1 MSSPFLNAPS
11 PKRRFLTVLFAKS
24 TSLFKCTR
32 NLFCCFQL
40 IRFRDSLSSASAS
53 RPSDPTSLPSC
64 SQRTLLTSINEY
76 RVSNSQLI
84 ASFTAAGVKLP
95 AYLTTVTP
103 SSTSGIPAPV
113 TAPPAQQLHTSS
125 LGPSAMGSSMSMSL
139 SMPQQAASSSHPQ
152 HPSMTSAIQ
161 PTMMPMTAPQLGNM
175 QGSLLSLLFATGC
188 RLVSAEVMKPCEH
201 PLLFPLLPGMPTMA
215 SMTPLNQLTQHMT
228 LQHMAAMSMQNQ
240 IGYQPS
246 SFPTPQTLPHD
257 TLLDDPTAVSQAQL
271 HSRPSDLGPSP
282 FEQPTD
288 FMFPTW
294 GDPPLGYYYQ
304 PPFFNPHVEEDDGQ
318 G

>member
-175 QGSLLSLLFATGC
+175 QG
-188 RLVSAEVMKPCEH
+188 
-201 PLLFPLLPGMPTMA
+201 MPTMA